1 MILIIIGSF
10 SDEENLDDYVKEE
23 TSKTLS
29 LEKNLKAQVRSIFM
43 KIG

>member
-1 MILIIIGSF
+1 VILIIIGSF

-43 KIG
+43 EIG